1 MTTDT
6 PARLLQLLSLLQTPR
21 EWPGGELAD
30 RLGVSRRTV
39 RRDIERLRDL
49 GYPVQ
54 ASMGADGGYR
64 LVAGKAMPP
73 LVLDDEEAV
82 AIAVGLRAGAGH
94 ALEGVDEASV
104 RALAKLEQVLPG
116 RLRHRVSTLQAA
128 TTPLTSGDG
137 ATIAPETL
145 TVMASAVAGNERL
158 RFSYRAA
165 DGTESRRLTEPHRLV
180 STGRRWYL
188 VAYDLDRADWR
199 TFRVD
204 RVGDPF
210 ATGARF
216 APRELPTGSAAEF
229 LRRSMYRAQE
239 SYEAVVTFAAPPAKV
254 TARLPHWVGAPE
266 PLADGR
272 CRLRATVND
281 PKDWLAVRLAMTGL
295 PFTVEAPPELAEAT
309 RALGARLMEAGG
321 GLGTGGAQGTA
332 GTGSPRGTGSA
343 QGTAGTGDAGDAGSA
358 AGAPGP
364 TAAAG
369 TANAGSAADATC
381 PAGTE
386 GAGHAESPAG
396 APGPTAAAGTA
407 KAGSAG
413 GTASAGTADAA
424 GAADAAE

>member
-21 EWPGGELAD
+21 EWPGGELAE

-39 RRDIERLRDL
+39 RRDVDRLREL

-54 ASMGADGGYR
+54 ASKGADGGYR

-104 RALAKLEQVLPG
+104 RALAKLEQVLPS

-137 ATIAPETL
+137 ASIAPETL
-145 TVMASAVAGNERL
+145 TVMASTVAGRERL
-158 RFSYRAA
+158 RFAYRAK
-165 DGTESRRLTEPHRLV
+165 DGTESRRLTEPYRLV

-204 RVGDPF
+204 RVREPF

-216 APRELPTGSAAEF
+216 APREMPTGSAAEY
-229 LRRSMYRAQE
+229 LRQSIGRRQE
-239 SYEAVVTFAAPPAKV
+239 VYEFVVAFAESAEV
-254 TARLPHWVGAPE
+254 VGARLPAWFGRPE
-266 PLADGR
+266 PVDGGGCLVR
-272 CRLRATVND
+272 GRTGD
-281 PKDWLAVRLAMTGL
+281 PVEWLAVRLAMVGCEFAVQGPREL
-295 PFTVEAPPELAEAT
+295 VECVREL
-309 RALGARLMEAGG
+309 GGRLSRAGG
-321 GLGTGGAQGTA
+321 GEL
-332 GTGSPRGTGSA
+332 PRA
-343 QGTAGTGDAGDAGSA
+343 
-358 AGAPGP
+358 
-364 TAAAG
+364 
-369 TANAGSAADATC
+369 
-381 PAGTE
+381 
-386 GAGHAESPAG
+386 
-396 APGPTAAAGTA
+396 
-407 KAGSAG
+407 
-413 GTASAGTADAA
+413 
-424 GAADAAE
+424 

>member
-21 EWPGGELAD
+21 EWPGGELSD

-39 RRDIERLRDL
+39 RRDIDRLREL

-54 ASMGADGGYR
+54 ATKGADGGYR

-104 RALAKLEQVLPG
+104 RALAKLEQVLPS

-137 ATIAPETL
+137 ASIAPETL
-145 TVMASAVAGNERL
+145 TVMASTVAGHERL
-158 RFSYRAA
+158 RFAYRAKDGA
-165 DGTESRRLTEPHRLV
+165 DSRRVVEPYQLV

-204 RVGDPF
+204 RVSEPF

-216 APRELPTGSAAEF
+216 APRELPTGSAAEY
-229 LRRSMYRAQE
+229 LRQSMYRRQE
-239 SYEAVVTFAAPPAKV
+239 TYGIDVTFEAPAAFIA
-254 TARLPHWVGAPE
+254 ARLPKWFGEPE
-266 PLADGR
+266 ELGEGR
-272 CRLRATVND
+272 CRLRATVGD
-281 PKDWLAVRLAMTGL
+281 AVEWMAVRLAMVDCE
-295 PFTVEAPPELAEAT
+295 FTVREPAELVRCVRE
-309 RALGARLMEAGG
+309 LGGRL
-321 GLGTGGAQGTA
+321 
-332 GTGSPRGTGSA
+332 SR
-343 QGTAGTGDAGDAGSA
+343 
-358 AGAPGP
+358 
-364 TAAAG
+364 AAAG
-369 TANAGSAADATC
+369 G
-381 PAGTE
+381 
-386 GAGHAESPAG
+386 
-396 APGPTAAAGTA
+396 
-407 KAGSAG
+407 
-413 GTASAGTADAA
+413 
-424 GAADAAE
+424 

>member
-21 EWPGGELAD
+21 EWPGGELAE

-39 RRDIERLRDL
+39 RRDIDRLREL

-54 ASMGADGGYR
+54 ATMGADGGYR

-104 RALAKLEQVLPG
+104 RALAKLEQVLPS

-137 ATIAPETL
+137 PTIAPETL
-145 TVMASAVAGNERL
+145 TVIASTIAGHERL
-158 RFSYRAA
+158 RFAYRAA
-165 DGTESRRLTEPHRLV
+165 DGTESRRVTEPYRLV

-204 RVGDPF
+204 RVSDPF

-216 APRELPTGSAAEF
+216 TPRELPTGSAAEY
-229 LRRSMYRAQE
+229 LRRSMQRRQD
-239 SYEAVVTFAAPPAKV
+239 SYDLDVTFAAPAQAV
-254 TARLPHWVGAPE
+254 ATRLPAWLGTPE
-266 PLADGR
+266 PVDDET
-272 CRLRATVND
+272 CRLRATVSD
-281 PKDWLAVRLAMTGL
+281 TRDWMAVRLAMLGFD
-295 PFTVEAPPELAEAT
+295 FTIHAPTELAEVVRELGDRLK
-309 RALGARLMEAGG
+309 RAAPSAR
-321 GLGTGGAQGTA
+321 
-332 GTGSPRGTGSA
+332 P
-343 QGTAGTGDAGDAGSA
+343 
-358 AGAPGP
+358 
-364 TAAAG
+364 
-369 TANAGSAADATC
+369 
-381 PAGTE
+381 
-386 GAGHAESPAG
+386 
-396 APGPTAAAGTA
+396 
-407 KAGSAG
+407 
-413 GTASAGTADAA
+413 
-424 GAADAAE
+424 